1 MHEVSR
7 YVVRTTL
14 TGLVA
19 GLALAGGPACAPSV
33 DPGCSADS
41 NCGRGEMCDLSIGE
55 CVDVEAMTDST
66 ENPAPASF
74 TGKPVPFFRGNVCTV
89 HDVQTGAAIP
99 VHLDPC
105 LHPCVATNSH
115 HFQHYYNCVGTHC
128 EAWAT
133 MFYDADATAC
143 PADAFSKFDPAMC
156 VYGSAVDLT
165 ITVTVQ
171 DEPVSGSLEL
181 EVPFIS
187 NADAAMLAPNYESAA
202 LVEAIEQYPQE
213 MGRIVG
219 GMPITLSPSS
229 PAPPASCAAG
239 ACPCYQVGF

>member
-1 MHEVSR
+1 M
-7 YVVRTTL
+7 

-19 GLALAGGPACAPSV
+19 GLVLAGAPACAPTV

-41 NCGRGEMCDLSIGE
+41 NCERGEMCDLMVGE
-55 CVDVEAMTDST
+55 CVDIVVDTSST
-66 ENPAPASF
+66 ETPAPGSF
-74 TGKPVPFFRGNVCTV
+74 NGKPVPFFRGNVCTV

-99 VHLDPC
+99 VVLDPC
-105 LHPCVATNSH
+105 LHPCIATNSH
-115 HFQHYYNCVGTHC
+115 HYQHYYNCLGTHC

-143 PADAFSKFDPAMC
+143 PAEAFGKFDAAQC
-156 VYGSAVDLT
+156 VYGNAVELK

-181 EVPFIS
+181 EVPFLS
-187 NADAAMLAPNYESAA
+187 NADAASLSPGYDSDA
-202 LVEAIEQYPQE
+202 LNAAIEHYPQE
-213 MGRIVG
+213 PNRIVG
-219 GMPITLSPSS
+219 GMPITLSTSS
-229 PAPPASCAAG
+229 PAPPASCAGG